1 MGDKEQMIH
10 IYYMVGQNILI
21 KASLVNNILGTPGE
35 SGCGLLCFT
44 DLNMPDLSVQLHLCF
59 QAP

>member
-1 MGDKEQMIH
+1 MGDKEQTIH
-10 IYYMVGQNILI
+10 IYYTVGQEDLI
-21 KASLVNNILGTPGE
+21 KASLVKNILGAPGG

-44 DLNMPDLSVQLHLCF
+44 DLNMANLSVQLHLCF

>member
-10 IYYMVGQNILI
+10 IYYMVGQNVLI
-21 KASLVNNILGTPGE
+21 KASLVNIVGTPGE